1 MGGLVRPEDRAA
13 EGGPRARTGKAR
25 RQGRAGQGFQMSK
38 IW

>member
-13 EGGPRARTGKAR
+13 EGAHM
-25 RQGRAGQGFQMSK
+25 QGLVRPGDRAGQGFQMSK